1 MDLEIKTDQVD
12 LDQSMYYMQMSLP
25 TAAPFD
31 MNRYQ
36 YQQNYPG
43 AIFCRRFRHESYK
56 LTIKIEFKFNNMLC
70 LELNLAWYV
79 FDSWSV
85 IIR

>member
-43 AIFCRRFRHESYK
+43 AIFADLDTTHQNWPLKS
-56 LTIKIEFKFNNMLC
+56 N
-70 LELNLAWYV
+70 
-79 FDSWSV
+79 
-85 IIR
+85 

>member
-1 MDLEIKTDQVD
+1 MSSTNTKKTIIVNYSLVLTKKKRKKVEKKRKKMDLEIKSDQVD

-25 TAAPFD
+25 SAAPVFD

-43 AIFCRRFRHESYK
+43 AIFS
-56 LTIKIEFKFNNMLC
+56 I
-70 LELNLAWYV
+70 
-79 FDSWSV
+79 
-85 IIR
+85 

>member
-43 AIFCRRFRHESYK
+43 AILS
-56 LTIKIEFKFNNMLC
+56 I
-70 LELNLAWYV
+70 
-79 FDSWSV
+79 
-85 IIR
+85 

>member
-1 MDLEIKTDQVD
+1 MDLEIKTDSVD

-25 TAAPFD
+25 QQTPFD

-43 AIFCRRFRHESYK
+43 ASKF
-56 LTIKIEFKFNNMLC
+56 KISKYTHKQDDTKIC
-70 LELNLAWYV
+70 K
-79 FDSWSV
+79 
-85 IIR
+85 IRA

>member
-1 MDLEIKTDQVD
+1 MHKSSTEKTIIVNYSLVLTQPEKSRQRKKRKMDLEIKTDQVD

-43 AIFCRRFRHESYK
+43 AILS
-56 LTIKIEFKFNNMLC
+56 I
-70 LELNLAWYV
+70 
-79 FDSWSV
+79 
-85 IIR
+85 